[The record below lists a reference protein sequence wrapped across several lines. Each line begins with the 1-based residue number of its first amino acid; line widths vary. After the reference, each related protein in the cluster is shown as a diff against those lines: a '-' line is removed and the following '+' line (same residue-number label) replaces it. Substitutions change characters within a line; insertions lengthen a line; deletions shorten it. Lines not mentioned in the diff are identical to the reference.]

1 MEDRKRVARGLEE
14 ISHLFLSHQGRQD
27 EAKNRIGKR
36 FKADDSGN
44 PPLPG
49 DVPEK
54 NGVQDA
60 VSKPLVQRNS
70 CLFFCSNS
78 LFVEKSVLACNLA
91 LELARRTFSVGI
103 IETTTK
109 LPTVFFLLGSLL
121 SGSKKEERA
130 SSVIEKLLSV
140 PSTIPLPEPLKL
152 IHILHGYPGAV
163 RAVFFEKDLDSD
175 SSLAMLNKLHRQ
187 SNFLIV
193 NAPADILQVSKMIAF
208 VNPYFIVSSTAH
220 PDELIS
226 SYLLIKQ
233 ISQTTSCS
241 EVGLLIVGESCH
253 ARAEAASNVIAEM
266 ARKFLSTEVRF
277 MGMIPKGDD
286 FSQSILTRTP
296 FLLHRPNAS
305 ASLGIR
311 QLADLLI
318 EHVITWR

>member
-318 EHVITWR
+318 EHIITWR